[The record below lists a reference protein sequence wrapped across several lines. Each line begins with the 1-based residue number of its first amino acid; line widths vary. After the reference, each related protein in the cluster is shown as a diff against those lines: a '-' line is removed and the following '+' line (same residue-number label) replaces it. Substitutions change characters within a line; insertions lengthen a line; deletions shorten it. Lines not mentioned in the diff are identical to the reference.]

1 VSDAVNG
8 ADGASGPAPS
18 GEGEASAKKP
28 RLTRK
33 VRLKFDPIEKQFLLL
48 YPERGMKLSDSAAE
62 ILQRCDGERT
72 VDKIAAE
79 LAYTTGTPLAIVR
92 QDVLRF
98 VEEMR
103 TRGLVELV

>member
-1 VSDAVNG
+1 MSGDEG
-8 ADGASGPAPS
+8 AKGGR
-18 GEGEASAKKP
+18 P

-72 VDKIAAE
+72 VETICAE
-79 LAYTTGTPLAIVR
+79 LAHMSGTPLATVR
-92 QDVLRF
+92 KDVVAFLG
-98 VEEMR
+98 EMAA
-103 TRGLVELV
+103 RGLVEQV

>member
-1 VSDAVNG
+1 VSA
-8 ADGASGPAPS
+8 
-18 GEGEASAKKP
+18 KP

-72 VDKIAAE
+72 VEAIATE
-79 LAYTTGTPLAIVR
+79 LAHMTGTPLATVR
-92 QDVLRF
+92 QDVVAF

-103 TRGLVELV
+103 TRGLVELA